1 MFKQILFASDLSNT
15 PETVFEQ
22 MLDLAVRMQAHVTL
36 FHAYDLQRLS
46 HVDLLEP
53 EFSNTL
59 AQLGINI
66 EAKANQFL
74 TPYKH
79 LLDQAGL
86 SSEIVVMAGHPGA
99 SMIKLAEQRHCDLI
113 VMGSR
118 GLGPVSS
125 LLLSSQSTFVL
136 HHSPIPV
143 LVLPQLNETGESV
156 QPKPL
161 AALNSTSGQ

>member
-22 MLDLAVRMQAHVTL
+22 ILDLAVRMQAHVTL

-46 HVDLLEP
+46 QVDLLDP
-53 EFSNTL
+53 GFSNTL
-59 AQLGINI
+59 TKLGLSI
-66 EAKANQFL
+66 EAKADQFL
-74 TPYKH
+74 TPYKQR
-79 LLDQAGL
+79 LDQAGL
-86 SSEIVVMAGHPGA
+86 NSEIVVMAGHPGA
-99 SMIKLAEQRHCDLI
+99 SMIKLAEQRNCDLI

-143 LVLPQLNETGESV
+143 LVLPQLNESGESV

-161 AALNSTSGQ
+161 ADVSRIRGE